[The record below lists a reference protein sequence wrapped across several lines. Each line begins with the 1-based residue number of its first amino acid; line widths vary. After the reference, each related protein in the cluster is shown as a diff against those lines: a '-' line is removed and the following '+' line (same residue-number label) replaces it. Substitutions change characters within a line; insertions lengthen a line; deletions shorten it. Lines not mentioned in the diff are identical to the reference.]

1 MPLSLLE
8 SISVSAFDG
17 FCTMTMGIRFQ
28 QEYSRRSYT
37 ASLLNR
43 QLLASDTKK
52 IPLIIWPPLLQLS
65 FPPPTSATHSHG
77 HDSTLSLSTIA
88 ILLSYCS
95 QTGLPASPLLLQSIL
110 SAAARAIKQSQI
122 LSLLLK
128 SSHLTESTRQSPYKN
143 MQGLTR
149 PRHLLFLQSHLLLLP
164 IAYSDPT
171 TLIFVCSH
179 SMPSLRTSVIAVP
192 SV

>member
-17 FCTMTMGIRFQ
+17 FCTMTIGIRFQ

-65 FPPPTSATHSHG
+65 FPPPTSATHSHV
-77 HDSTLSLSTIA
+77 HDSTLSLSTNA

-110 SAAARAIKQSQI
+110 SAGARAIKQSQI

-128 SSHLTESTRQSPYKN
+128 SSHLAESTRQSPYKN

>member
-17 FCTMTMGIRFQ
+17 FCTMTIGIRFQ

-65 FPPPTSATHSHG
+65 FPPPTSATHSHV
-77 HDSTLSLSTIA
+77 HDSTLSLSTNA

-110 SAAARAIKQSQI
+110 SAGAKAIKQSQI

-128 SSHLTESTRQSPYKN
+128 SSYLAESTRQSPYKN